1 MPDDTT
7 ATGGTSA
14 PDPRLEAMLAGLDRL
29 RMAGLIGEAEYT
41 ARYAT
46 ITARMGEGP
55 VPAPLPTLAAP
66 QPGSAQRPSPPA
78 PPREVAP
85 PHTDTPAPPPP
96 PPSPG
101 RRTAPPVAAAAIAGV
116 LAVAGFGAVQ
126 LRNRGGA
133 TGSVSSTPALGTA
146 GGAEPA
152 TLQEFLPAAKV
163 FVASQRGLA
172 FTKDVPVSFLDD
184 TAFEAKFLEG
194 NPTQSIDRQAV
205 KDEERVLK
213 ATHLIAPSV
222 DLAGLVRQ
230 SGALGIEGF
239 YDFKEK
245 ALYVRGTKP
254 TPYVREVLVHELT
267 HAAQDQHFGLDRQL
281 PPSRSAESGLAFLAL
296 AEGDATRIEHAYRAT
311 ESVADQA
318 LAQEANQGTPAE
330 RAAARQIPAVFL
342 ELGSFPYTAGEQ
354 FVNVLAANGGNA
366 AVDQAFEEPP
376 TTSAQILEPA
386 RYLTGG
392 GYGRL
397 AIPSA
402 PVAPFDG
409 GVWGALGYKVIFDHL
424 VQTGALSPQ
433 NAAAGARA
441 WGADFWLAWDQ
452 GSRTCW
458 RDDVAAADPASAPAL
473 VAGISAYVA
482 SGNGAIQ
489 VGGRLTGSGPFQITA
504 CTG

>member
-1 MPDDTT
+1 
-7 ATGGTSA
+7 
-14 PDPRLEAMLAGLDRL
+14 MLAGLDRL
-29 RMAGLIGEAEYT
+29 RMAGLVGDAEYT
-41 ARYAT
+41 ARYAA
-46 ITARMGEGP
+46 ITARMGEGT
-55 VPAPLPTLAAP
+55 VPAPLATLAAP
-66 QPGSAQRPSPPA
+66 QPASVPRPLLPPA
-78 PPREVAP
+78 PPQDAAP
-85 PHTDTPAPPPP
+85 PHMDTAAPPPQ
-96 PPSPG
+96 PPSPRG
-101 RRTAPPVAAAAIAGV
+101 RTAPLVAVIAIVGV
-116 LAVAGFGAVQ
+116 LAVAGLGAVQ
-126 LRNRGGA
+126 LHNRGGS
-133 TGSVSSTPALGTA
+133 TGSASSTPALGTA
-146 GGAEPA
+146 DGAETA
-152 TLQEFLPAAKV
+152 TLQEFLPAAKA

-172 FTKDVPVSFLDD
+172 FTRDVPVSFLDNA
-184 TAFEAKFLEG
+184 AFEAKFLEG

-222 DLAGLVRQ
+222 DLAGLVKQ

-311 ESVADQA
+311 ESAADQA
-318 LAQEANQGTPAE
+318 LAQEADQGTPAE
-330 RAAARQIPAVFL
+330 RAAARQIPQVFL

-354 FVNVLAANGGNA
+354 FVKVLAANGGNA
-366 AVDQAFEEPP
+366 AVDQAFEQPP
-376 TTSAQILEPA
+376 TTSAQILEPS
-386 RYLTGG
+386 RYIAGG

-424 VQTGALSPQ
+424 VQTGALSPPD
-433 NAAAGARA
+433 AAAGARA

-458 RDDVAAADPASAPAL
+458 RDDVAAADPAAAPAL
-473 VAGISAYVA
+473 VAGITAYVA
-482 SGNGAIQ
+482 SGKGAIQ
-489 VGGRLTGSGPFQITA
+489 VGGPLTGTGPFQITA